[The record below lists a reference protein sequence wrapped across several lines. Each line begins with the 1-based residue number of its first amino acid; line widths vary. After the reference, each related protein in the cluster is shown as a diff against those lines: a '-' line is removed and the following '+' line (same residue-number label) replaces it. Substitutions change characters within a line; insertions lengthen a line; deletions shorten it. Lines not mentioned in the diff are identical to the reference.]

1 MNEEERSKL
10 KLNIIIS
17 VIGIIIGLFCYLLE
31 IFVLKMSG
39 IFWLIL
45 LIVNI
50 IILVVNAY
58 EYKK

>member
-31 IFVLKMSG
+31 IFVLKMYG
-39 IFWLIL
+39 IFWLTL
-45 LIVNI
+45 LIVNM